1 MNIFI
6 VEDDM
11 NVIRILKRIV
21 EDRELGRIV
30 GYCQDGQQAI
40 EEIREVNPDMVL
52 VDLLMPGMDGISLV
66 GHVKRELAHIQ
77 FIMISQVASKD
88 MIAKAYEKG
97 VEYYIYKPVNA
108 VEVENIINK
117 VKSQL
122 EMKRTFSQIQKFF
135 DGGSP
140 KEEPKKDMDNRIKEV
155 MKSIGI
161 MGEIG
166 SKDIIS
172 IVKFLIDS
180 EKSMNDYTIKELCA
194 KFTDNPKSMEQ
205 RIRRTATVGM
215 VNIANIGIEDY
226 MNETFTE
233 YSNGLY
239 NFEQVKR
246 EMDSIRGKSKRGGK
260 INLKKFIDG
269 MIFYSTR

>member
-11 NVIRILKRIV
+11 NIIRILKRIV
-21 EDRELGRIV
+21 EDRALGRVV
-30 GYCQDGQQAI
+30 GYCQDGEQAI
-40 EEIREVNPDMVL
+40 EEIRDVNPDMVL

-66 GHVKRELAHIQ
+66 GHLKRELAHIQ

-117 VKSQL
+117 VKSQF
-122 EMKRTFSQIQKFF
+122 EMKRTFNQIQRFF
-135 DGGSP
+135 DSGAP
-140 KEEPKKDMDNRIKEV
+140 KDEPKKDIENRIKEV

-180 EKSMNDYTIKELCA
+180 GKSMNDYTIKELCA

-226 MNETFTE
+226 MNDTFTE

>member
-52 VDLLMPGMDGISLV
+52 FDLLMPGMDGISLV

-205 RIRRTATVGM
+205 RIRRTA
-215 VNIANIGIEDY
+215 NIGIEDY

>member
-11 NVIRILKRIV
+11 NIIRILKRIV
-21 EDRELGRIV
+21 EDRELGRVV

-40 EEIREVNPDMVL
+40 DEIRDVNPDMVL

-66 GHVKRELAHIQ
+66 GHLKRELAHIQ

-117 VKSQL
+117 VKSQF
-122 EMKRTFSQIQKFF
+122 EMKRTFNQIQRFF
-135 DGGSP
+135 DGGAP
-140 KEEPKKDMDNRIKEV
+140 KEEPKKDIENCIKEV

-180 EKSMNDYTIKELCA
+180 GKSMNDYTIKELCA

>member
-66 GHVKRELAHIQ
+66 GHIKGELAHIQ

-117 VKSQL
+117 VKSQF